1 MKKYKLL
8 KDLPYIKAGIIY
20 EQDWNQYKSEKQD
33 WITDYLNKNIIENNP
48 EWFEEIKE
56 APQPKFKVW
65 DYVVCDLSIIKTYLK
80 IFAITL
86 KDWIFKYNMDGSLC
100 YFAEKDLRLPTEEE
114 LKIYFR

>member
-56 APQPKFKVW
+56 ELKPKFKVW
-65 DYVVCDLSIIKTYLK
+65 DYVVAFKIWIFLK
-80 IFAITL
+80 INS
-86 KDWIFKYNMDGSLC
+86 IFKNWLWEYRYSNWTNW
-100 YFAEKDLRLPTEEE
+100 YYENELRLPTEEE